1 MAARIIDGKL
11 IAAAVR
17 ARVADEVARIKNES
31 GLTPGL
37 AVVLVGSDPAS
48 QVYVRSKH
56 KQTQEAGMASFE
68 HVLPEDVAQDQL
80 LALIAK
86 LNRDPGVHGILVQLP
101 LPKSL
106 HTETIINAIDPAKDV
121 DGLHPNNAAR
131 LAGGFAALAPCTPL
145 GCIIL
150 TKSVH
155 ASLEGMNAIVIGRS
169 NLVGRPLVQ
178 LLLNENATVTIAH
191 SRSRDLAKLCASADL
206 VYAAV
211 GKPEMVRGDW
221 IKPGAT
227 VIDVGINRIPTA
239 EAKARLVGDVAY
251 QEARE
256 VPGPITPVPGGLGQM
271 TVACLLVNTLRA
283 ACAIRGLPKLGLC
296 GLLKSH
302 AVIAWSNATKQ

>member
-1 MAARIIDGKL
+1 MTAQLIDGRII
-11 IAAAVR
+11 AAELR
-17 ARVADEVARIKNES
+17 ARVADEVSRVNRDHGI
-31 GLTPGL
+31 TPGL

-56 KQTQEAGMASFE
+56 KQTQAAGMASFE
-68 HVLPEDVAQDQL
+68 HMLPADVAQSDL
-80 LALIAK
+80 LALIAQ
-86 LNRDPGVHGILVQLP
+86 LNRDPSVHGILVQLP

-106 HTETIINAIDPAKDV
+106 DTETIINAIDPAKDV
-121 DGLHPNNAAR
+121 DGLHPNNAGR
-131 LAGGFAALAPCTPL
+131 LAGGLAALSPCTPL

-191 SRSRDLAKLCASADL
+191 SRSRDLAQLCARADL

-221 IKPGAT
+221 IRPGAT
-227 VIDVGINRIPTA
+227 VIDVGINRLPDLDGKT
-239 EAKARLVGDVAY
+239 RLVGDVAFD
-251 QEARE
+251 E
-256 VPGPITPVPGGLGQM
+256 VSQVAGAITPVPGGVGQM

-283 ACAIRGLPKLGLC
+283 ACAIHGLPQP
-296 GLLKSH
+296 
-302 AVIAWSNATKQ
+302 AV

>member
-1 MAARIIDGKL
+1 MTAHIIDGKI
-11 IAAAVR
+11 IAAELR
-17 ARVADEVARIKNES
+17 ARVADEVARVQRDHGI
-31 GLTPGL
+31 TPGL

-56 KQTQEAGMASFE
+56 KQTQAAGMASFE
-68 HVLPEDVAQDQL
+68 HVLPGNVAQSDL
-80 LALIAK
+80 LTLIAQ
-86 LNRDPGVHGILVQLP
+86 LNRDPSVHGILVQLP

-106 HTETIINAIDPAKDV
+106 DTETIINAIDPAKDV
-121 DGLHPNNAAR
+121 DGLHPNNAGR
-131 LAGGFAALAPCTPL
+131 LAGGLAALSPCTPL

-155 ASLEGMNAIVIGRS
+155 TSLEGMNAIVIGRS

-191 SRSRDLAKLCASADL
+191 SRSRDLGQLCARADL

-227 VIDVGINRIPTA
+227 VIDVGINRLPDVDGKT
-239 EAKARLVGDVAY
+239 RLVGDVAF
-251 QEARE
+251 AE
-256 VPGPITPVPGGLGQM
+256 VSQVAGAITPVPGGVGQM

-283 ACAIRGLPKLGLC
+283 ACAIHGLPKPG
-296 GLLKSH
+296 
-302 AVIAWSNATKQ
+302 V

>member
-1 MAARIIDGKL
+1 MTARIIDGKV
-11 IAAAVR
+11 IAAELR
-17 ARVADEVARIKNES
+17 ARVAEEVARVQREHGI
-31 GLTPGL
+31 TPGL

-56 KQTQEAGMASFE
+56 KQTQAAGMASFE
-68 HVLPEDVAQDQL
+68 HVLPADVAQDEL

-86 LNRDPGVHGILVQLP
+86 LNHDPAVHGILVQLP

-121 DGLHPNNAAR
+121 DGLHPNNAGR
-131 LAGGFAALAPCTPL
+131 LAGGFAALSPCTPL

-150 TKSVH
+150 AKSVH
-155 ASLEGMNAIVIGRS
+155 TSLEGMNAIVIGRS

-191 SRSRDLAKLCASADL
+191 SRSRDLAKLCARADL
-206 VYAAV
+206 AYAAV

-227 VIDVGINRIPTA
+227 VIDVGINRLQGAGGKT
-239 EAKARLVGDVAY
+239 RLVGDVAFA
-251 QEARE
+251 EASA
-256 VPGPITPVPGGLGQM
+256 VAGAITPAPGGARQIPAGRRRVH
-271 TVACLLVNTLRA
+271 TA
-283 ACAIRGLPKLGLC
+283 
-296 GLLKSH
+296 
-302 AVIAWSNATKQ
+302 

>member
-1 MAARIIDGKL
+1 MTARIIDGKV
-11 IAAAVR
+11 IAAELR
-17 ARVADEVARIKNES
+17 ARVAEEVARVQREHRI
-31 GLTPGL
+31 TPGL

-68 HVLPEDVAQDQL
+68 HVLPADVAQSDL
-80 LALIAK
+80 LALIGE
-86 LNRDPGVHGILVQLP
+86 LNRDPAVHGILVQLP

-121 DGLHPNNAAR
+121 DGLHPNNVGR
-131 LAGGFAALAPCTPL
+131 LAGGFAALSPCTPL

-150 TKSVH
+150 TKSVR
-155 ASLEGMNAIVIGRS
+155 ASLEGLNAIVIGRS

-191 SRSRDLAKLCASADL
+191 SRSRDLAQLCARADL

-211 GKPEMVRGDW
+211 GRPEMVRGDW

-227 VIDVGINRIPTA
+227 VIDVGINRLPGDGKT
-239 EAKARLVGDVAY
+239 RLVGDVAFA
-251 QEARE
+251 EA
-256 VPGPITPVPGGLGQM
+256 
-271 TVACLLVNTLRA
+271 
-283 ACAIRGLPKLGLC
+283 
-296 GLLKSH
+296 
-302 AVIAWSNATKQ
+302 